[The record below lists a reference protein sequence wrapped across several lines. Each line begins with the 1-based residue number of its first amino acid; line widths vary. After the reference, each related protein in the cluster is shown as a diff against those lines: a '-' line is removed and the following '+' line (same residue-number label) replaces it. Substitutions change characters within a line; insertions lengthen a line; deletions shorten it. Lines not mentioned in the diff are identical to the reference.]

1 MQMILDRIDSP
12 SDLKKLSQA
21 ELQTLADE
29 LRQVIIDTVARN
41 GGHLAPGLGV
51 VELTIA
57 LHTVFDSPRDK
68 IIWDVG
74 HQAYAHKLLTGRRD
88 RFHTLRKR
96 GGISGFPRRDESE
109 HDHFGTAHAS
119 TSISAALGMAK
130 ARDLRGDDHAVVAV
144 IGDGAMTGGM
154 AFEGLDHAGHDG
166 TDLIVVLNDN
176 SMSIAPNVGGL
187 SNYMTRLRTGV
198 LYNKFKAELE
208 DMLGRIPAIGKPVAQ
223 ALERLKDSVKHLV
236 VPGQLFEDLGFNY
249 YGPID
254 GHNVPLLQATLR
266 SARQKGGPVLLH
278 VLTQKGR
285 GYAFAEAAPDK
296 WHGPGPFD
304 VLTGSIVKSSG
315 MTWSAVFADVLGR
328 LARDDERV
336 VAVTAA
342 MPDGTGL
349 ASLMRDYP
357 DRVFDVGIAEQHA
370 ATFCAGLATQ
380 GMRPFFAVYSTFL
393 QRAVDQVIHDVCLQN
408 LPVTFCIDR
417 AGIVGDDGET
427 HQGVFDIAY
436 LRTVPNLVIAAPKDE
451 NELSD
456 LLHTALDHNGP
467 MAIRYPRG
475 KGPGVKVNPR
485 GQVLPIGKAEVLRHG
500 DAAAVLAYG
509 ATVEAA
515 LQAARELEADG
526 LPVTV
531 VNARFVKPLDAE
543 MLAEVAAKGCPI
555 VTVEEHAI
563 HGGFGSAVVEHLVAS
578 GHGDAAGRVRMLGL
592 PDEFIRQGTPA
603 EMKAHHGID
612 AAGIVQAVQQLC
624 RPGLKLAPAVG
635 TARRA

>member
-1 MQMILDRIDSP
+1 MQMILNRIDSP
-12 SDLKKLSQA
+12 ADLKQLSQA
-21 ELQTLADE
+21 ELQTLAGE

-51 VELTIA
+51 VELTLA

-88 RFHTLRKR
+88 RFHTLRQQ

-130 ARDLRGDDHAVVAV
+130 ARDLRGEDYAVVAV

-187 SNYMTRLRTGV
+187 SNYMTRMRTGV
-198 LYNKFKAELE
+198 LYNRFKAELE
-208 DMLGRIPAIGKPVAQ
+208 DILGRIPRIGKSMAQ

-254 GHNVPLLQATLR
+254 GHNLPLLQATLR

-285 GYAFAEAAPDK
+285 GYAFAEEAPDK

-304 VLTGSIVKSSG
+304 VLTGSFAKSSG
-315 MTWSAVFADVLGR
+315 LTYSAVFAEALGR
-328 LARDDERV
+328 LARADDRI

-349 ASLMRDYP
+349 AKFAQQFP

-370 ATFCAGLATQ
+370 TTFCAGLATQ
-380 GMRPFFAVYSTFL
+380 GMRPVFAVYSTFL
-393 QRAVDQVIHDVCLQN
+393 QRALDQVIHDVCLQN

-436 LRTVPNLVIAAPKDE
+436 LRAVPNIVIAAPKDE
-451 NELSD
+451 NELAD
-456 LLHTALDHNGP
+456 LLYTALQHPGP

-475 KGPGVKVNPR
+475 KGPGVPLQPVPQLLPV
-485 GQVLPIGKAEVLRHG
+485 GQAEVLRRG
-500 DAAAVLAYG
+500 DAAAIVAFG
-509 ATVEAA
+509 STVDAA
-515 LQAARELEADG
+515 VQAARELEADG
-526 LPVTV
+526 LSVTV
-531 VNARFVKPLDAE
+531 VNARFAKPLDADL
-543 MLAEVAAKGCPI
+543 LAELARSGMPL
-555 VTVEEHAI
+555 VTVEEHVVR
-563 HGGFGSAVVEHLVAS
+563 GGFGSAVVEHLVAN
-578 GHGDAAGRVRMLGL
+578 GFGEAAARVHMLGL
-592 PDEFIRQGTPA
+592 PDQFIPQGPPA
-603 EMKAHHGID
+603 ALKAQYGID
-612 AAGIVQAVQQLC
+612 AAGIARTVQQLC
-624 RPGLKLAPAVG
+624 RPGLKLAPASG
-635 TARRA
+635 SDRRG